1 VHVEWLH
8 AYSAQVPNVRTTFGA
23 PPKHLKVGFNPF
35 DCGIIYRCAI
45 EGAT

>member
-1 VHVEWLH
+1 MAARLLGAGAERE
-8 AYSAQVPNVRTTFGA
+8 NDVRRATQA
-23 PPKHLKVGFNPF
+23 LKVGFNPF